1 MRNIA
6 KYVGISMLVIGLA
19 ACDNKNDKNA
29 TAGNSNSAAQTQATT
44 KVNLLGGKLTF
55 ALPAD
60 ITDQSGKVGT
70 QANNMHVYADES
82 GHKAVIVI
90 LGDDTPE
97 GLDVLA
103 QRMEE
108 QQRARDPDLQVV
120 TNKAITVNGATL
132 QQLDSIVSSG
142 GKPAYSSVVFG
153 KVDNHLLTMQ
163 VTLPAGNQQKAQS
176 DTQTILNTIEIK

>member
-6 KYVGISMLVIGLA
+6 KYMGIGMLVVGLA
-19 ACDNKNDKNA
+19 ACDNKNDQNT
-29 TAGNSNSAAQTQATT
+29 TAGNSAAQTQTT
-44 KVNLLGGKLTF
+44 NKVSLLGGKLSF
-55 ALPAD
+55 ALPGD

-82 GHKAVIVI
+82 GHRAVIVI
-90 LGDDTPE
+90 LGDNTPE
-97 GLDVLA
+97 SLEELA

-120 TNKAITVNGATL
+120 VNKSLNVNGAPL

-163 VTLPAGNQQKAQS
+163 VTLPAGDQHKAQS
-176 DTQTILNTIEIK
+176 DAQSILNTIAIK